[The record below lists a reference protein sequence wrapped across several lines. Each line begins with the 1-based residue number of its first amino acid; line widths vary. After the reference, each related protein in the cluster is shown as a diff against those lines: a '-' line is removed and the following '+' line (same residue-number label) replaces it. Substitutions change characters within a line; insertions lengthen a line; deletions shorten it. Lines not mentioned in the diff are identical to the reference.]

1 MKLQRKTRL
10 MCGPD
15 FTLKKLKEVENRT
28 QRKKKQRTV
37 RYRYKINDLVR
48 LSHLKHIFRRGYN
61 QQFTGEI
68 FKVSKRF
75 HLQGIPMYKVRDFN
89 EELIEGDFYEND
101 LQKVDKSEDS
111 LWLIEKVI
119 KKRVRKGQKEL
130 FIKFESWP
138 EKFNQWVKE
147 YDIVNLSSK

>member
-1 MKLQRKTRL
+1 
-10 MCGPD
+10 
-15 FTLKKLKEVENRT
+15 
-28 QRKKKQRTV
+28 
-37 RYRYKINDLVR
+37 
-48 LSHLKHIFRRGYN
+48 
-61 QQFTGEI
+61 
-68 FKVSKRF
+68 
-75 HLQGIPMYKVRDFN
+75 MYKVRDFN

-101 LQKVDKSEDS
+101 QQKVDKSEDS

-147 YDIVNLSSK
+147 SDIVNLSSK

>member
-1 MKLQRKTRL
+1 MWARL
-10 MCGPD
+10 Y
-15 FTLKKLKEVENRT
+15 LKKIKRSGKQNT
-28 QRKKKQRTV
+28 KKKKQRTV

-147 YDIVNLSSK
+147 SDIVNLSSK

>member
-1 MKLQRKTRL
+1 MGQTL
-10 MCGPD
+10 
-15 FTLKKLKEVENRT
+15 LKKKIKRSGKQNT
-28 QRKKKQRTV
+28 KKKKQRTV

-147 YDIVNLSSK
+147 SDIVNLSSK

>member
-1 MKLQRKTRL
+1 M
-10 MCGPD
+10 
-15 FTLKKLKEVENRT
+15 ENRT

-119 KKRVRKGQKEL
+119 KKRVRKGQTEL

-147 YDIVNLSSK
+147 SDIVNLSSK

>member
-1 MKLQRKTRL
+1 M
-10 MCGPD
+10 
-15 FTLKKLKEVENRT
+15 ENRT

-147 YDIVNLSSK
+147 SDIVNLSSK

>member
-1 MKLQRKTRL
+1 M
-10 MCGPD
+10 
-15 FTLKKLKEVENRT
+15 ENRT
-28 QRKKKQRTV
+28 QRKKNQRTV

-147 YDIVNLSSK
+147 SDIVNLSSK